1 MGFASTLLDMD
12 SAKWDSYI
20 RSELYDSSAFGE
32 SESVIKADL
41 DYVCGWVR
49 VAAILPERRL

>member
-1 MGFASTLLDMD
+1 MGFANTLLDMD

-20 RSELYDSSAFGE
+20 RSELYDSSAFSE

-49 VAAILPERRL
+49 FI